1 MIKLSEEDLRFKK
14 SADYPDSENLI
25 LAAIA
30 LETTEYVRTNY
41 QQNLMYNQQSING
54 ILMSILG
61 WNGEAKT
68 NQMTEIDWRNN
79 RVKMAQFEQRLTNM
93 ISAYVFERII
103 MLDREQ
109 RRTALEI
116 ADWLRKMADLEK

>member
-30 LETTEYVRTNY
+30 LETTELVRTKY
-41 QQNLMYNQQSING
+41 RQNLMYDQQSING

-61 WNGEAKT
+61 WNGEART

-79 RVKMAQFEQRLTNM
+79 RVKMAQL
-93 ISAYVFERII
+93 SK
-103 MLDREQ
+103 D
-109 RRTALEI
+109 
-116 ADWLRKMADLEK
+116 